1 MLQFRVVGLQPTVSW
16 TRHRIAYLF
25 TVAERSMFMAVAFHP
40 YQTEGIVQAYHAMQD
55 PTARGGFYLQWKPG
69 MGKTLGAIALHR
81 ALKSERTLIVCP
93 VVAQGVWKREFAKWL
108 PAARVGDIDDG
119 AQVVVTTYDKL
130 KDPKASNI
138 LHQRRTGAGRLHR
151 LQAWS
156 PTLLILDEAQYIK
169 SPSAARTRAMWK
181 MAAAA
186 QYKLLLS
193 GTPAHSPLDWWS
205 QFRVVA
211 PHEPV
216 FRQSYQE
223 FKATNVV
230 LQQGP
235 NGAYPLRGRGGAL
248 IVRDAFQDT
257 VKAMAPYV
265 HAVAKSA
272 LNLPEPLVEEVPV
285 PLDAT
290 ERRAYIQMETML
302 RTELHDETEA
312 NAVIVLT
319 KMLRLAQIAAG
330 HVTNEHG
337 DTVDIGLSKT
347 HATLELL
354 SQRDEEKV
362 VIACRFRRDI
372 TRLKA
377 ALDQIGRPVRVIDGS
392 VTGPQRTAAEDWFQ
406 NEEHNGVMPL
416 QYQACGVAITLS
428 KASSLIMFS
437 LPLSVIHWE
446 QMISRVHR
454 VGTTTNVSIL
464 YMLAEQTLDEVLLAA
479 LQRGASQVDMARLLL
494 RYLNRQDGVE
504 EVA

>member
-1 MLQFRVVGLQPTVSW
+1 MTEVRF
-16 TRHRIAYLF
+16 F
-25 TVAERSMFMAVAFHP
+25 P
-40 YQTEGIVQAYHAMQD
+40 YQVEGIVRAYHAMTD
-55 PTARGGFYLQWKPG
+55 PAYRGSFYLQWKPG

-81 ALKSERTLIVCP
+81 KLSVRTVVVCP
-93 VVAQGVWKREFAKWL
+93 VVAQGVWRREFDKWL
-108 PAARVGDIDDG
+108 PGTRIAIDAPEADT
-119 AQVVVTTYDKL
+119 QVLITTYDKI
-130 KDPKASNI
+130 KDPKADNP
-138 LHQRRTGAGRLHR
+138 LQQRRTGANRLHV

-156 PTLLILDEAQYIK
+156 PDLLVLDEAQYFK
-169 SPSAARTRAMWK
+169 SPSTARTRAIWK
-181 MAAAA
+181 LAAAA
-186 QYKLLLS
+186 RYKLLLS

-406 NEEHNGVMPL
+406 NEEHNGVMLL
-416 QYQACGVAITLS
+416 QYQAGGVAITLS